1 MTLASPTGETLLQV
15 DGVATLT
22 GSLVLDVGGLA
33 VGTTLVLINATRID
47 GAFAKAKVV
56 RREGDP
62 CLKAK
67 LVQEEQT
74 LSVLLCVSS
83 THCSAS

>member
-47 GAFAKAKVV
+47 GAFTEAKVV